1 MYPHAYLTPMHTF
14 TFSVMGM
21 ENRCLDYNCLS
32 STIAQLADDTHT
44 LQLVTKY
51 SHLLKCII

>member
-1 MYPHAYLTPMHTF
+1 MDPHAYLTLMHTF

-32 STIAQLADDTHT
+32 STIAQLVDT
-44 LQLVTKY
+44 QLMTKY